1 MRWAC
6 TTQPGLPP
14 LRDQFRL
21 GISDHRS
28 SSLFLDLGEFV
39 WCDRVGFFNNKKF
52 HLGVLVDGSPFLFL
66 GLGFRGGPRRFWG
79 QLVQARPGYA
89 SGSIISPI
97 EPLNDADQNQVAVW
111 GWNSS
116 LF

>member
-1 MRWAC
+1 MCWAC
-6 TTQPGLPP
+6 ATQPGLPP
-14 LRDQFRL
+14 LRAQFHL
-21 GISDHRS
+21 GIPTDGS
-28 SSLFLDLGEFV
+28 SSLFLGLGEFV

-52 HLGVLVDGSPFLFL
+52 RLGVLVDGSSSLFL

-111 GWNSS
+111 GWSSS